1 MRHIAALLGV
11 LSLTACDSLWR
22 WTARCDVGDTAC
34 ASGTP
39 GVDMSVY
46 PLPDLANA
54 DLANADLV
62 GFDLSNY
69 PAPAE
74 DYYSVVLATDLSPR
88 LYLGSAK
95 SQVFSLAG
103 NTRTSFYKTGE
114 LPPQKVR
121 GLAYNLATRTF
132 SGVKEGGIF
141 FQLNSSGQEAAV
153 PTNFA
158 NVQWSGLYVME
169 TSPVGG
175 YAVGSQAADLSASRD
190 GVLMG
195 INGTGLYT
203 LPDYMLQFMLQQ
215 HPLRGVSGVSKPGV
229 VTAALDMGPMPISAV
244 TAAAVGDRGTIFE
257 LAGSMWTLITT
268 DSQTTYNAIHF
279 SADDQ
284 SYWAVGQNG
293 TGGYVTQRAGLSGL
307 SPPNNGSVSRPLN
320 GVWAASSTDAWVV
333 GDGGTLLRCS
343 TPITC
348 LPVTIDTGPITTNL
362 QAVWGTNKG
371 SLELYAVGL
380 GGVVL
385 RSTNGSNWSKLAN

>member
-22 WTARCDVGDTAC
+22 WTARCDVGDSLCATAS
-34 ASGTP
+34 A
-39 GVDMSVY
+39 DMSVY
-46 PLPDLANA
+46 PLADLANA
-54 DLANADLV
+54 DLANADLL

-69 PAPAE
+69 PAPVE
-74 DYYSVVLATDLSPR
+74 DWYSVALATDLNPR

-95 SQVFSLAG
+95 SQVFSLSG

-121 GLAYNLATRTF
+121 GLVYNLATRTF
-132 SGVKEGGIF
+132 VGVKDGGIF
-141 FQLNSSGQEAAV
+141 FQLGSGGQETV
-153 PTNFA
+153 LPTNFA
-158 NVQWSGLYVME
+158 SVQWSGLYLME
-169 TSPVGG
+169 TAPNSG
-175 YAVGSQAADLSASRD
+175 YAVGSQAADFSTFRD
-190 GVLMG
+190 GVLVG

-203 LPDYMLQFMLQQ
+203 LTDPMLQFMLQQ
-215 HPLRGVSGVSKPGV
+215 RPLRAVSGVSKPGV
-229 VTAALDMGPMPISAV
+229 VTAALDMGPVIASV

-257 LAGSMWTLITT
+257 LMGSMWTLIIP
-268 DSQTTYNAIHF
+268 DPLATYNAVHF

-284 SYWAVGQNG
+284 SYWAVGASG
-293 TGGYVTQRAGLSGL
+293 ASGYVTERVGLSGA
-307 SPPNNGSVSRPLN
+307 SPPSSGTVGKPLN
-320 GVWAASSTDAWVV
+320 GVWAASATDAWVV
-333 GDGGTLLRCS
+333 GDGGILLRCS

-362 QAVWGTNKG
+362 QAIWGTNKNAQ
-371 SLELYAVGL
+371 LELYAVGQ